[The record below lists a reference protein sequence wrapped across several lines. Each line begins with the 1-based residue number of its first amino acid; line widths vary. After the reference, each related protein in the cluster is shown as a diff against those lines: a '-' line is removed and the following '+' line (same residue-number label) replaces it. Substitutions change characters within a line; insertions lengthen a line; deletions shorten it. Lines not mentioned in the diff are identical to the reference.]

1 MRAPAGRTCE
11 TGTRNVVALIVMVV
25 ALIVMVVLIVAI
37 VVVVVVV
44 VGGGMR
50 GKWRR
55 KTRVGPS
62 GAAVAHPLV

>member
-11 TGTRNVVALIVMVV
+11 TGTQNVV
-25 ALIVMVVLIVAI
+25 ALIVMVVLIVVVVAI
-37 VVVVVVV
+37 VVVVVVVV

-62 GAAVAHPLV
+62 DAAVARPLV